1 MAWFKVDDRLYSS
14 LKVMRIPRRLRASAI
29 GLWTMAGSWSAHDLT
44 DGYVPDFMIEE
55 FGADEE
61 AAEALVTTGL
71 WERVND
77 SERCGFVFVKWSE
90 YQPTKADQE
99 EKQAKERERKRR
111 WRRNQNGEFA
121 GEHSVPPGQERDTR
135 NVPPDG
141 DGLSQHGPT
150 DPVPT
155 RPVPSPIESGRRKRP
170 ARPLPPDWTPTE
182 THQAKARDLG
192 ININVEVEKFRN
204 WAESKDERKAN
215 WNAAFTNWLIRAG
228 EQRPATPPPTDL
240 WERKGPF

>member
-1 MAWFKVDDRLYSS
+1 
-14 LKVMRIPRRLRASAI
+14 
-29 GLWTMAGSWSAHDLT
+29 
-44 DGYVPDFMIEE
+44 MIEE

-170 ARPLPPDWTPTE
+170 ARPLPDDWTYGD
-182 THQAKARDLG
+182 THIEKAQNLNLDVDL
-192 ININVEVEKFRN
+192 EAEKFRDN
-204 WAESKDERKAN
+204 VEAKDRRYVDWGKA
-215 WNAAFTNWLIRAG
+215 FHTWLNRANDLKP
-228 EQRPATPPPTDL
+228 RSATPPPPTDL
-240 WERKGPF
+240 WGRKGPC